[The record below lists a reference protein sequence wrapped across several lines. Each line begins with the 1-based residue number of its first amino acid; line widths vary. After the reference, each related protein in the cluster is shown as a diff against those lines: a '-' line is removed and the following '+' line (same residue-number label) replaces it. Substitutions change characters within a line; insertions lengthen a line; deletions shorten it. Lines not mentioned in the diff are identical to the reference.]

1 MSNVTTSEQAIRRSG
16 PDRAD
21 AAALGIQSPVI
32 IRPSRGWLR
41 LGINELWQ
49 YRELLYCLTWR
60 DIKIRYKQ
68 TVLGFLWAFLQPFT
82 KMIVFTFVFGRMAK
96 LDSEGFPY
104 PIFVFAGLLPW
115 QFFSEALNRS
125 SQSVVSSASVITKVY
140 FPRLFV
146 PLSAVC
152 GCLIDFCISFL
163 ILMGLMLYY
172 GVPPLWS
179 LLAVAPLAL
188 MTVLTA
194 LGIGTLISALNVAY
208 RDFRYVIPFIIN
220 IWMFLTPVVYSVRAI
235 PASWRWL
242 LVINPMTGIVDGFR
256 SAIMGKPFDLQ
267 SLSISITVCAVMLVG
282 GLMYFRRIER
292 QFADII

>member
-1 MSNVTTSEQAIRRSG
+1 MQPQV
-16 PDRAD
+16 
-21 AAALGIQSPVI
+21 V
-32 IRPSRGWLR
+32 IRPSRGWPS
-41 LGINELWQ
+41 LGLKELWLH
-49 YRELLYCLTWR
+49 RELLYCLTWR

-68 TVLGFLWAFLQPFT
+68 TVLGFLWAFIQPFT
-82 KMIVFTFVFGRMAK
+82 KMVVFTFVFGHMAK
-96 LDSEGFPY
+96 LDSEGVPY

-125 SQSVVSSASVITKVY
+125 SQSVVSSAQVITKVY
-140 FPRLFV
+140 FPRLFI

-172 GVPPLWS
+172 GVAPLWS

-194 LGIGTLISALNVAY
+194 LGMGTLISALNVAY
-208 RDFRYVIPFIIN
+208 RDFRYVIPFIIH
-220 IWMFLTPVVYSVRAI
+220 IWMFLTPVVYSIRAV
-235 PASWRWL
+235 PASWQWL
-242 LVINPMTGIVDGFR
+242 LAINPMTGIVDGFR
-256 SAIMGKPFDLQ
+256 SAIMGKPFDFQ
-267 SLSISITVCAVMLVG
+267 SLSISITVCIVTLVG